1 MASVKTVKPDI
12 SAVSLI
18 RRWMA
23 LKPVTADV
31 AAVNRVADDLAACL
45 QAHGVNVA
53 VEELAGRK
61 ILYASTRLEKMP
73 DLLLNAHLDVVPAAD
88 PMFTLREE
96 GGMLFG
102 RGVHDCIGNA
112 AVIARV
118 LLRLNGAAS
127 VGAIFSTDEETGGQT
142 TAEMVRLGYGAR
154 KMALVLDGEGGAVTL
169 AQKGIL
175 NVRLIARGRACHAA
189 EPWLG
194 DNAVD
199 RLLDGYAK
207 IRDLFAPA
215 HAGDEWHN
223 TLAATILHAGTVRNR
238 VPESAEMTLNIRFI
252 EPGGDRAIMERLR
265 ALSGLEIHG
274 ETDCQPLEVAPG
286 HPLIRRLAEAM
297 SLRLGRE
304 IPFPRMNGA
313 TDARHFAAL
322 GVPVAILGVPGRH
335 AHADTENLEAAMLPV
350 YEDILAEFAA
360 GL

>member
-1 MASVKTVKPDI
+1 MANVKAAKPDI
-12 SAVSLI
+12 SAVGLI

-45 QAHGVNVA
+45 RTHGVTVA
-53 VEELAGRK
+53 VEELAGRR
-61 ILYASTRLEKMP
+61 IVYASTRPETIP

-88 PMFTLREE
+88 PLFTLREE
-96 GGMLFG
+96 GGTLFG
-102 RGVHDCIGNA
+102 RGVHDCLGNA

-118 LLRLNGAAS
+118 LLRLNGKAS
-127 VGAIFSTDEETGGQT
+127 VGAILSTDEETGGLT

-175 NVRLIARGRACHAA
+175 NVRLTAHGRACHAA

-194 DNAVD
+194 DNALD
-199 RLLDGYAK
+199 RLLDGYAR
-207 IRDLFAPA
+207 IRPLFPPA
-215 HAGDEWHN
+215 QPGDEWHN

-238 VPESAEMTLNIRFI
+238 VPETAEMTLNIRFT
-252 EPGGDRAIMERLR
+252 EPGGDQAILERLR
-265 ALSGLEIHG
+265 ALSGLDVHG
-274 ETDCQPLEVAPG
+274 ETDCQPLEAEAG
-286 HPLIRRLAEAM
+286 HPLIRRLADAM

-304 IPFPRMNGA
+304 IAFPRMNGA

-335 AHADTENLEAAMLPV
+335 AHADAENLDAGMLPV
-350 YEDILAEFAA
+350 YEEILAEFAA